1 MKTVR
6 RSPPRAGPV
15 NVENAL
21 EALMDMNLSTLRFPL
36 RRFSR
41 LLLVGLAGLL
51 AAGGSPARGQQ
62 ASFEGSTEVVEVQV
76 PVNVTTRD
84 GQPVRGLTRD
94 DFQILDQGREQEL
107 SGFDVVDLDALKPDM
122 LRGPSSLEAAVP
134 AAARRHFLLLFD
146 LTFSSP
152 ASVVKARRAAEK
164 FVLEYL
170 HPTDLAAVATYSID
184 VGPRLLV
191 TFTPDRAQLARAID
205 TLGAPKLLDNH
216 AELDPLRFMIDD
228 PATASRSTTFSQG
241 ENRQGKFAGVGE
253 QEVQAYIQVIAKQIN
268 KWEKTYQR
276 GRISSWA
283 AGLEDV
289 AHALSSVE
297 GRKNVILFSE
307 GFDGRLM
314 LGRGPD
320 PFDPEAE
327 EDRRN
332 LLAGQS
338 QFVDTDDLYGNTAL
352 QSQVNDMLRTF
363 QRSDCL
369 IQAVDIGGLGSESA
383 EDRRARTV
391 GQDALFFMA
400 NETGGQLFENSN
412 DFGSE
417 LEDVLERSTVTYLLS
432 FRPSKIEPDGSFH
445 RLEVKLRGSSVPR
458 GADLAYRAGY
468 FAPRPYQDLH
478 PLEKNLLASDAI
490 ASAAPRHDLDVN
502 VLAAPFRAADTRSY
516 LPVIIEVGGDKLM
529 AGNEGG
535 QVSAE
540 FYAYVSND
548 KGEMKDFFSQRVSL
562 SLTDQGKEQMKE
574 SGLKYYGH
582 LLLQPGQYL
591 VRVLV
596 RNTQTGR
603 TGVQSVPVKVPDYG
617 TSQTE
622 LLPPFFPEPQGRW
635 FLVREQQGTQKDSVV
650 YPFTVNGSPYIPAAK
665 PVILPGKDNEVV
677 LVAYNLA
684 KGDVDLKG
692 TIVGADGRQVD
703 AGKLSLVER
712 TVTGI
717 GGLDKLVAR
726 FSVNDLAGGT
736 YTLNV
741 ALQQPGGGLEQQ
753 SSIPFSVPN

>member
-1 MKTVR
+1 
-6 RSPPRAGPV
+6 
-15 NVENAL
+15 
-21 EALMDMNLSTLRFPL
+21 MDMNRSAKRSPL
-36 RRFSR
+36 HSVPWI
-41 LLLVGLAGLL
+41 LLGLAGLAGL
-51 AAGGSPARGQQ
+51 GGSPARGQQ

-84 GQPVRGLTRD
+84 GKPVRGLTRD
-94 DFQILDQGREQEL
+94 DFQVLDQGREQEL
-107 SGFDVVDLDALKPDM
+107 SGFDVVDLDSLKPDM

-146 LTFSSP
+146 LTFASP
-152 ASVVKARRAAEK
+152 AAVVKARRAAER
-164 FVLEYL
+164 FVLDNL

-205 TLGAPKLLDNH
+205 TLGAPQLLERH
-216 AELDPLRFMIDD
+216 GELDPLRFMIDD
-228 PATASRSTTFSQG
+228 PERASRSTS
-241 ENRQGKFAGVGE
+241 FAGGEDKAGQFAGLGE
-253 QEVQAYIQVIAKQIN
+253 QEVQAYIAVIAKQIG
-268 KWEKTYQR
+268 KWEKSYQR
-276 GRISSWA
+276 GRVSSWA

-307 GFDGRLM
+307 GFDGRLL

-320 PFDPEAE
+320 PFDPKAE

-332 LLAGQS
+332 IIFGQH
-338 QFVDTDDLYGNTAL
+338 FMVDTDDIYGNTAL
-352 QSQVNDMLRTF
+352 QGQVNDMLTTF
-363 QRSDCL
+363 ERSDCL
-369 IQAVDIGGLGSESA
+369 IQAVDIGGLGAESA

-391 GQDALFFMA
+391 GQDALFYMA
-400 NETGGQLFENSN
+400 NETGGQLFEDSN

-417 LEDVLERSTVTYLLS
+417 LQDVLQRSTVTYLLS
-432 FRPSKIEPDGSFH
+432 FHPAKIEPDGSYH
-445 RLEVKLRGSSVPR
+445 RLEVKLRKGGLPR
-458 GADLAYRAGY
+458 GTNLAYRAGY

-478 PLEKNLLASDAI
+478 PLEKSLLASDAI
-490 ASAAPRHDLDVN
+490 ASAAPRHDLDVS
-502 VLAAPFRAADTRSY
+502 VLAAPFRATDTRSY
-516 LPVIIEVGGDKLM
+516 LPVIIEVAGDKLM
-529 AGNEGG
+529 AGNKGD

-562 SLTDQGKEQMKE
+562 NLTDQGREQMKE
-574 SGLKYYGH
+574 TGLKYYGH
-582 LLLQPGQYL
+582 LNLDPGNYL

-603 TGVQSVPVKVPDYG
+603 TGVQSVPVTVPDYG
-617 TSQTE
+617 TAQTE

-635 FLVREQQGTQKDSVV
+635 FLVREQQGAQKDSVV

-665 PVILPGKDNEVV
+665 PVIQRGQDNEVV

-684 KGDVDLKG
+684 KGDVELKG
-692 TIVGADGRQVD
+692 TVVGSDGRKID

-717 GGLDKLVAR
+717 GGLDKIVAR

-741 ALQQPGGGLEQQ
+741 ALQQPGGGLERR

>member
-1 MKTVR
+1 M
-6 RSPPRAGPV
+6 A
-15 NVENAL
+15 
-21 EALMDMNLSTLRFPL
+21 MNLSGKRLPL
-36 RRFSR
+36 SPIGWILV
-41 LLLVGLAGLL
+41 LLAGLAGPAVS
-51 AAGGSPARGQQ
+51 AARAQE
-62 ASFEGSTEVVEVQV
+62 ASFEGSTDVVEVQI

-84 GQPVRGLTRD
+84 GKPVRGLTQQ
-94 DFQILDQGREQEL
+94 DFQVFDQSREQDVT
-107 SGFDVVDLDALKPDM
+107 SFDVVDLAALEPDM
-122 LRGPSSLEAAVP
+122 LRGPSSIEAAVP

-152 ASVVKARRAAEK
+152 AAVVQARRAAEH
-164 FVLEYL
+164 FVLDYL

-184 VGPRLLV
+184 LGPRLLV

-205 TLGAPKLLDNH
+205 TLGAPQLLDRKGQV
-216 AELDPLRFMIDD
+216 DPLRFMIDD
-228 PATASRSTTFSQG
+228 PDKVVASTAFSGG
-241 ENRQGKFAGVGE
+241 ENNQGKFSGLGD
-253 QEVQAYIQVIAKQIN
+253 QEVQAYLHVIAREIG
-268 KWEKTYQR
+268 KWEKSYQR
-276 GRISSWA
+276 GRVSSWA
-283 AGLEDV
+283 AGLEEV

-320 PFDPEAE
+320 PFDPKAQ
-327 EDRRN
+327 EDRQN
-332 LLAGQS
+332 LLTGQS
-338 QFVDTDDLYGNTAL
+338 QFVDTDDIYGNTAL
-352 QSQVNDMLRTF
+352 QGQVNDMLQTF
-363 QRSDCL
+363 ERSGSA

-391 GQDALFFMA
+391 GQDALFYMA
-400 NETGGQLFENSN
+400 NETGGELFENSN

-432 FRPSKIEPDGSFH
+432 IRPKGIEPDGAYH
-445 RLEVKLRGSSVPR
+445 RLVVKLRHGDQHR
-458 GADLAYRAGY
+458 GTQLAYRAGY

-478 PLEKNLLASDAI
+478 PLEKSLLASDAI
-490 ASAAPRHDLDVN
+490 ASAAPREDLDVN
-502 VLAAPFRAADTRSY
+502 VLTAPFRATDTRAY
-516 LPVIIEVGGDKLM
+516 LPVIIEVAGGKLM
-529 AGNEGG
+529 AGNKGAG
-535 QVSAE
+535 VSAE

-562 SLTDQGKEQMKE
+562 DLTDQGRSQMSE
-574 SGLKYYGH
+574 TGLKYYGH
-582 LLLQPGQYL
+582 LSLDPGSYL

-603 TGVQSVPVKVPDYG
+603 TGVKSVPVTVPNFG
-617 TSQTE
+617 TTGTE

-635 FLVREQQGTQKDSVV
+635 FLVREQQGASNESVV

-665 PVILPGKDNEVV
+665 PVIQPGEDNELV

-684 KGDVDLKG
+684 KGDVELTG
-692 TIVGADGRQVD
+692 TVVGSNGQPVEG
-703 AGKLSLVER
+703 GKLKLVER

-741 ALQQPGGGLEQQ
+741 ALQQPGGGLERR